1 MLGKGLES
9 LIPKKDDSGD
19 KQTPEDF
26 NARIS
31 AGLSGSFSLTPPTND
46 PHKVEPIIEQTM
58 PPLVEAVAPPVAVPP
73 PPEPVIA
80 PEIKLDPIPEIV
92 AVPEPVQPMAV
103 TPEVAPSQPPRLIE
117 EKRYEKL
124 LPTDAIF
131 QIEVE
136 RITSNPHQPRRE
148 FNEEALKELASSIR
162 EFGVLQ
168 PLVVSKIERETENGT
183 SVEYELIAGER
194 RLMASKLAGLRTVP
208 AIVRSTSSDKE
219 KLELAIIE
227 NIQRADL
234 NPIETARAFAKL
246 QDEFKLTQREIAAR
260 LGKSREA
267 VANSV
272 RLLNLP
278 SEIQESISRGLVSE
292 SQARLL
298 LSIDDISSQRKL
310 FEEILKSNLSVRE
323 VKSRIQEM
331 NSPGSPVP
339 KFASVNP
346 ETDYLKERL
355 EDFLGTKIDLS
366 RAGDGGKI
374 TISFYSE
381 EELKAITE
389 KLLKQNDTQSL

>member
-9 LIPKKDDSGD
+9 LIPKKDDSGN

-31 AGLSGSFSLTPPTND
+31 AGLSGAFSLTPQNNELP
-46 PHKVEPIIEQTM
+46 KVEPIVEQAT
-58 PPLVEAVAPPVAVPP
+58 PPVAEVEVP
-73 PPEPVIA
+73 
-80 PEIKLDPIPEIV
+80 KIV
-92 AVPEPVQPMAV
+92 TPVPEPVQPIEIV
-103 TPEVAPSQPPRLIE
+103 HTVIVPPTPRLIE

-148 FNEEALKELASSIR
+148 FNEEALKELANSIR

-272 RLLNLP
+272 RL
-278 SEIQESISRGLVSE
+278 
-292 SQARLL
+292 
-298 LSIDDISSQRKL
+298 
-310 FEEILKSNLSVRE
+310 
-323 VKSRIQEM
+323 
-331 NSPGSPVP
+331 
-339 KFASVNP
+339 
-346 ETDYLKERL
+346 
-355 EDFLGTKIDLS
+355 
-366 RAGDGGKI
+366 
-374 TISFYSE
+374 
-381 EELKAITE
+381 
-389 KLLKQNDTQSL
+389 

>member
-19 KQTPEDF
+19 KQASKDF
-26 NARIS
+26 NATIS
-31 AGLSGSFSLTPPTND
+31 AGLSSASSLTPQTND
-46 PHKVEPIIEQTM
+46 SHKEAAIQPIVITE
-58 PPLVEAVAPPVAVPP
+58 VVVP
-73 PPEPVIA
+73 
-80 PEIKLDPIPEIV
+80 
-92 AVPEPVQPMAV
+92 
-103 TPEVAPSQPPRLIE
+103 TPPRLIE

-124 LPTDAIF
+124 LPTDAVF

-148 FNEEALKELASSIR
+148 FNEDALKELANSIR

-208 AIVRSTSSDKE
+208 AIVRNISNDKE

-278 SEIQESISRGLVSE
+278 SEIQESISAGRVSE

-323 VKSRIQEM
+323 VKSRIQEI
-331 NSPGSPVP
+331 NSPIASAQNFVP
-339 KFASVNP
+339 ANP
-346 ETDYLKERL
+346 ETDFLKERL

-366 RAGDGGKI
+366 RVGEGGKI

-389 KLLKQNDTQSL
+389 KLLNADSTQNDTQSL

>member
-1 MLGKGLES
+1 ML
-9 LIPKKDDSGD
+9 PT
-19 KQTPEDF
+19 QTPVF
-26 NARIS
+26 
-31 AGLSGSFSLTPPTND
+31 
-46 PHKVEPIIEQTM
+46 
-58 PPLVEAVAPPVAVPP
+58 
-73 PPEPVIA
+73 
-80 PEIKLDPIPEIV
+80 
-92 AVPEPVQPMAV
+92 
-103 TPEVAPSQPPRLIE
+103 LIE
-117 EKRYEKL
+117 
-124 LPTDAIF
+124 T
-131 QIEVE
+131 E
-136 RITSNPHQPRRE
+136 RITPNPQQPRRD
-148 FNEEALKELASSIR
+148 FDEEALKELAASIR
-162 EFGVLQ
+162 EVGIIQ
-168 PLVVSKIERETENGT
+168 PLVVAKVEEESETGT
-183 SVEYELIAGER
+183 QVKYELIAGER
-194 RLMASKLAGLRTVP
+194 RWRAAQMIGLERVP
-208 AIVRSTSSDKE
+208 AIIRSISLDRDR
-219 KLELAIIE
+219 LELAIIE
-227 NIQRADL
+227 NVKRSDL
-234 NPIETARAFAKL
+234 NPIESARAFAKL
-246 QDEFKLTQREIAAR
+246 QDQFNLTQREIAAR

-346 ETDYLKERL
+346 ETDYLKDRL

-389 KLLKQNDTQSL
+389 KLLKQNGTQSL

>member
-31 AGLSGSFSLTPPTND
+31 AGLSSAFSLTPQTND
-46 PHKVEPIIEQTM
+46 PPKEAAIPISAT
-58 PPLVEAVAPPVAVPP
+58 PT
-73 PPEPVIA
+73 
-80 PEIKLDPIPEIV
+80 PIPE
-92 AVPEPVQPMAV
+92 PTPNPVQPIV
-103 TPEVAPSQPPRLIE
+103 ITEVVVPTPPRLIE

-148 FNEEALKELASSIR
+148 FNEEALKELANSIR

-208 AIVRSTSSDKE
+208 AIIRNISGDKE

-260 LGKSREA
+260 LGKSREV

-278 SEIQESISRGLVSE
+278 SEIQESISAGRVSE

-323 VKSRIQEM
+323 VKSRIQEI
-331 NSPGSPVP
+331 NYTNHPNQKFVP
-339 KFASVNP
+339 ANP

-366 RAGDGGKI
+366 RAGEGGKI

-381 EELKAITE
+381 EELKAIAD
-389 KLLKQNDTQSL
+389 KLLNTDSTQNDTQSP

>member
-19 KQTPEDF
+19 KQAPEDF
-26 NARIS
+26 KARIS
-31 AGLSGSFSLTPPTND
+31 AGLSSVSST
-46 PHKVEPIIEQTM
+46 
-58 PPLVEAVAPPVAVPP
+58 
-73 PPEPVIA
+73 
-80 PEIKLDPIPEIV
+80 PIPEPALEPTQPIV
-92 AVPEPVQPMAV
+92 AN
-103 TPEVAPSQPPRLIE
+103 PEVTLPPTPRLIE

-136 RITSNPHQPRRE
+136 RITSNPYQPRRE
-148 FNEEALKELASSIR
+148 FNEEALRELANSIR

-183 SVEYELIAGER
+183 SVGYELIAGER
-194 RLMASKLAGLRTVP
+194 RLMASKLAGLHTVP
-208 AIVRSTSSDKE
+208 VIIRGISSDKE
-219 KLELAIIE
+219 KLELAIVE

-260 LGKSREA
+260 LGKSREV

-278 SEIQESISRGLVSE
+278 SEIQEAISAGRVSE

-331 NSPGSPVP
+331 NFPNSSTQ
-339 KFASVNP
+339 KFASINP

-366 RAGDGGKI
+366 RVGEGGKI